1 MTKYEIAYILSTQ
14 VADEA
19 RKESISFVEELL
31 TKNGATNVVTEVL
44 GERKLAYPVKKKEF
58 GYYVFT
64 TFEMD
69 GTKLSEIERRLNI
82 AEDILKYMIV
92 KN

>member
-14 VADEA
+14 VDDES
-19 RKESISFVEELL
+19 RKSTISFMEDLL
-31 TKNGATNVVTEVL
+31 TKTGATNVSTEVL
-44 GERKLAYPVKKKEF
+44 GERKLAYPVNKKEF

-69 GTKLSEIERRLNI
+69 GKNLTEIERRLNI